1 METLC
6 LCCSFLFIL
15 FLHPNVAYFPLNV
28 DSHKPPK
35 CVLPKAYRSSGTSP
49 LWVLFTRC
57 NSSGADCS
65 SMDTPQERFH
75 DKNLLF
81 MAYFPWA
88 KVPTR
93 SLLQGGF
100 SMGSQ
105 GIYTYCCVGSFMVS
119 RLGVC
124 SSSVL
129 HTLQDNLCSG
139 IWSTLQL
146 PNFFSDVCV
155 CRAACSVMYSYSSLT
170 DVAVFFY
177 PFLSVITEV
186 LQDH

>member
-6 LCCSFLFIL
+6 LCCSFLLIF
-15 FLHPNVAYFPLNV
+15 FLYPNVGYFPLNA
-28 DSHKPPK
+28 DSYKPPK
-35 CVLPKAYRSSGTSP
+35 CVLPNDYRSSGTAP

-57 NSSGADCS
+57 NSSGTDCS

-93 SLLQGGF
+93 SLLQGGL

-105 GIYTYCCVGSFMVS
+105 RIDACCCVGPFMVS
-119 RLGVC
+119 RVGVC
-124 SSSVL
+124 PSSVL
-129 HTLQDNLCSG
+129 HALQGNLCSG

-146 PNFFSDVCV
+146 PNFSDVCV
-155 CRAACSVMYSYSSLT
+155 CRAVCCVMYSYSSLT

-177 PFLSVITEV
+177 SF
-186 LQDH
+186 